1 MKHLMTLLAAL
12 VVALACIPAARAA
25 DVDPVANSSATV
37 IAGNARFTV
46 LTPRLIRME
55 WAADGQF
62 EDRAT
67 LGFVNRRLPVPAFTK
82 TVSGNKTIIK
92 TSDVTLTYT
101 GKGKFSADNL
111 TVSFQMNGRTVTWH
125 PGMEDK
131 GNLLGTFRTLD
142 GVGGPVEREKY
153 EPGVISRDG
162 WVVIDESTRQVLT
175 KDDSDWGEWV
185 ENRTDVDRLDLYMFA
200 YGHNYI
206 EAVSDFTKV
215 AGRIPLPPKYV
226 FGYWYSRYWR
236 YTDLEF
242 LEMCNTMREQN
253 IPIDVMVIDMDW
265 HETWD
270 ELRSRSR
277 NDEAGQRTGWT
288 GYTWNKD
295 LFPDP
300 VGFLREV
307 HDLGFK
313 TSLNLH
319 PASGIPVYEE
329 PYERFV
335 QDYLSRTENYDGP
348 KNYVYAEG
356 DKKPD
361 GTDAKAG
368 YRAGVQ
374 YRMDQ
379 QAWADAYFNSV
390 IHPLEEQGVDFWWLD
405 WQQFMQSRYVDG
417 LSNTFWINYTFFNDK
432 VRRGADNIYADRP
445 MIYHRWGGL
454 GSHRYQIGFSGDTYD
469 EWPMLAYEPFFTAT
483 ASNVGYGY
491 WGHDIGGHM
500 QHQKHLT
507 DPEMYTRWLQYGV
520 FSPIFKTHATN
531 SDIIERRIWTFP
543 THFEYMRDAI
553 RLRYTLSPYIYDAA
567 RQAYDSGISICRPLY
582 YYYPEEENAY
592 TWTEEFM
599 FGDNILAT
607 AVCQPADSLSGLAD
621 RQMWF
626 PKGSGWYDMAKHE
639 MIRGGQILTRQY
651 TIDENPWFVKAG
663 AIIPMADESIR
674 NLQDPS
680 NVLRIFIAPGR
691 GLSSYVHYEDDG
703 VSQAYVQECATTLI
717 RKQTDQHGIRV
728 DIMAREG
735 SYKGMDPERKL
746 SVIFGG
752 VRKQPSGV
760 FAGGR
765 PVEFSYNEQTL
776 EVEVS
781 LPQMSASQDVRVAMR
796 F

>member
-1 MKHLMTLLAAL
+1 MTLLAAL

-101 GKGKFSADNL
+101 GKGKFAADNL

-142 GVGGPVEREKY
+142 GVGGPVERDKY

-162 WVVIDESTRQVLT
+162 WVVIDESSRQVLT

-200 YGHNYI
+200 YGHNYT

-265 HETWD
+265 HETWG
-270 ELRSRSR
+270 ELGGRSR

-307 HDLGFK
+307 HNLGFK

-335 QDYLSRTENYDGP
+335 QDYLSRTEDYDGP
-348 KNYVYAEG
+348 KDYVYAEG
-356 DKKPD
+356 DKRPD

-582 YYYPEEENAY
+582 YYYPEEDNAY

-663 AIIPMADESIR
+663 AIIPMADEGIR

-680 NVLRIFIAPGR
+680 NVLRIFVAPGR

-717 RKQTDQHGIRV
+717 RKQTDQYGVRV

-765 PVEFSYNEQTL
+765 PVKFSYNEQTL
-776 EVEVS
+776 EVEVN